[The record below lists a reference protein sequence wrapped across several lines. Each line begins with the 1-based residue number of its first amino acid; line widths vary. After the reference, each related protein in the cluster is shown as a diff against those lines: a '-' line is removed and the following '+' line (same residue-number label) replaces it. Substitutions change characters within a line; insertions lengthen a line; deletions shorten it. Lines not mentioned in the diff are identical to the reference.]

1 MEQSRN
7 SSNMVRR
14 LQVKANEGLRGGCR
28 HSVYKRISLLKSD
41 AGPCD
46 GLGGCSPCL
55 PQSHLTE
62 SQMADFHDKPGRN
75 PPQTTHLF
83 IFRAWP
89 CWPFTTFYMLGWSL
103 GPSAGRFGFLC
114 LRLSFVS
121 NKTKYATSYLLE
133 FFSHSRG
140 STFKEGTLPFLYKL
154 SWALEVLTFRA
165 DHMHFLW
172 PRFLKIDAHRI
183 QTHMIIDHKHTL

>member
-1 MEQSRN
+1 MYSFKLPASPPRKPSDLVLKGSTEVNGAIQE
-7 SSNMVRR
+7 
-14 LQVKANEGLRGGCR
+14 LFQHGTPFTGEGLRGGRR
-28 HSVYKRISLLKSD
+28 HNVYKRISLLKSD

-62 SQMADFHDKPGRN
+62 SQMADFLDKPGRN

-103 GPSAGRFGFLC
+103 GPSAGRFGF
-114 LRLSFVS
+114 FV
-121 NKTKYATSYLLE
+121 LE
-133 FFSHSRG
+133 IVFCV
-140 STFKEGTLPFLYKL
+140 E
-154 SWALEVLTFRA
+154 
-165 DHMHFLW
+165 
-172 PRFLKIDAHRI
+172 
-183 QTHMIIDHKHTL
+183 

>member
-1 MEQSRN
+1 MEQSRK

-62 SQMADFHDKPGRN
+62 SQMADFHDKPGTN
-75 PPQTTHLF
+75 PPQTNQVQIHLRQTRYKPQTTHLF

-103 GPSAGRFGFLC
+103 GPSAGRFGF
-114 LRLSFVS
+114 FV
-121 NKTKYATSYLLE
+121 LE
-133 FFSHSRG
+133 IVFCV
-140 STFKEGTLPFLYKL
+140 E
-154 SWALEVLTFRA
+154 
-165 DHMHFLW
+165 
-172 PRFLKIDAHRI
+172 
-183 QTHMIIDHKHTL
+183 